1 MELEKMARQLGA
13 AIQQDEA
20 YLNFEKARLANE
32 ADEELTLFIVVFFSL
47 ESC

>member
-20 YLNFEKARLANE
+20 YLNFEKARL
-32 ADEELTLFIVVFFSL
+32 VFDSVSSIFA
-47 ESC
+47 

>member
-32 ADEELTLFIVVFFSL
+32 TANIGQNKTYTDVLSG
-47 ESC
+47 

>member
-20 YLNFEKARLANE
+20 YLNLKSK
-32 ADEELTLFIVVFFSL
+32 T
-47 ESC
+47 CK

>member
-20 YLNFEKARLANE
+20 YLNFEKARGAQRPYGQNKTYTDVL
-32 ADEELTLFIVVFFSL
+32 SG
-47 ESC
+47 